1 MNLFSG
7 HFNSTLYYERGDD
20 VCIEFTTRTPLFI
33 KKSDTVICYSI
44 DGEIVRNV
52 MNSWENRTF
61 SCRISNFS
69 LYVCL
74 NNFQQS
80 DVAVFSLYER
90 VVSYSLPV
98 QSRSLK
104 IAGNIYNVFPLC

>member
-1 MNLFSG
+1 MNLFLG

-20 VCIEFTTRTPLFI
+20 VCIEFSTRKPLFI
-33 KKSDTVICYSI
+33 KKNDTFICYSI
-44 DGEIVRNV
+44 DGEIVRNL
-52 MNSWENRTF
+52 NSWENRTF

-74 NNFQQS
+74 NNFQKS
-80 DVAVFSLYER
+80 DVAVFSLHES
-90 VVSYSLPV
+90 VSNSLPV